1 MPSRAIYVLV
11 AGLVAAAAFVLLVAA
26 GRDTGTRTAATR
38 SSRSSARAES
48 YALQLYTARLIA
60 HAVDVPPAGRS
71 PGDEAVLRI
80 SLHNDRGIYE
90 GSMKVTCPM
99 LSKLLD
105 APSNCFGVV
114 TLSSGKIMVAGN
126 DSPTSPTVNFAI
138 VGGTGAY
145 HGEEGEVVGYR
156 ASGGVTV
163 DIELR
168 RRPAGGA

>member
-1 MPSRAIYVLV
+1 MPSRAIYALV

-26 GRDTGTRTAATR
+26 GSTGTRTAPTR

-48 YALQLYTARLIA
+48 YALQLYTAKLIA

-80 SLHNDRGIYE
+80 PLHNDRGISE
-90 GSMKVTCPM
+90 GSMKVTCPR

-114 TLSSGKIMVAGN
+114 RLSSGKIMVAGN

-145 HGEEGEVVGYR
+145 HGEEGQVVGYR